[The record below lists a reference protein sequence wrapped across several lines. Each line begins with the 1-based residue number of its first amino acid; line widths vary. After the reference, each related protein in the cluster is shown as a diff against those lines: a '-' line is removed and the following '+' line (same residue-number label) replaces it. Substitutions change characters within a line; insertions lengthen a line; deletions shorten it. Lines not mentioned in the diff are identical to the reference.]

1 MLIVAENHKIV
12 ICIVI
17 NFNALDVIKT
27 FADHIIVLRGY
38 QEVRGE
44 GGVGVKRDGRARRPK
59 RTMETSIF

>member
-44 GGVGVKRDGRARRPK
+44 GKGLKGMVELESQRRK
-59 RTMETSIF
+59 IINL